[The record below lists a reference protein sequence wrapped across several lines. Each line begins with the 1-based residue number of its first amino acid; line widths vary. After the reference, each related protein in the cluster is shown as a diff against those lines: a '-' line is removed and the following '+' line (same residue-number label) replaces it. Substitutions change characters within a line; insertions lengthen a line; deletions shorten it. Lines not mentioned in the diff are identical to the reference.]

1 MMVAKYSKRKDE
13 HINKTKSIS
22 STKLNQLLA
31 DLDSYVFNPQGEWG
45 SRNKADIERI
55 TLEDPKN
62 PLPPIKAVIFSQW
75 THMLD
80 LVEETLHR
88 QLSSEIRFVR
98 LDGTMSQK
106 KRQEALYK
114 FNNDDK
120 CRIMIVSLKAGG
132 VGLNLNIA
140 SVVILID
147 PWWNQSTED
156 QAIDRVH
163 RLGQR
168 RSEIIIRRYI
178 IRDTVEEKMLL
189 IQEKKR
195 KISANALC
203 GSGSEEKDK
212 LSIEDLI
219 GFFSF

>member
-1 MMVAKYSKRKDE
+1 LAAKYSSRRSENIKRTR
-13 HINKTKSIS
+13 NVT
-22 STKLNQLLA
+22 STKLTQMLT
-31 DLDSYVFNPQGEWG
+31 DLDDYIFHPKGRWSEV
-45 SRNKADIERI
+45 NKADIERI
-55 TLEDPKN
+55 KREDATN
-62 PLPPIKAVIFSQW
+62 PLPPLKAVIFSQW

-80 LVEETLHR
+80 LIEESLIDY
-88 QLSSEIRFVR
+88 LGDYNYVRF
-98 LDGTMSQK
+98 DGKMNQK
-106 KRQEALYK
+106 KRQEALEK
-114 FNNDDK
+114 FNRDDEF
-120 CRIMIVSLKAGG
+120 RVILVSLKAGG

-140 SVVILID
+140 SVVILMD

-178 IRDTVEEKMLL
+178 VRDTVEENMLL

-195 KISANALC
+195 KISATALC
-203 GSGSEEKDK
+203 SNGSEEKDK
-212 LSIEDLI
+212 LSIDDLI

>member
-1 MMVAKYSKRKDE
+1 ML
-13 HINKTKSIS
+13 T
-22 STKLNQLLA
+22 
-31 DLDSYVFNPQGEWG
+31 DLDDYVFHPKGRWSEV
-45 SRNKADIERI
+45 NKADIERI
-55 TLEDPKN
+55 KGEDATN
-62 PLPPIKAVIFSQW
+62 PLPPLKAVIFSQW

-80 LVEETLHR
+80 LIEESLIDY
-88 QLSSEIRFVR
+88 LGDYNYVRF
-98 LDGTMSQK
+98 DGKMNQK
-106 KRQEALYK
+106 KRQEALEK
-114 FNNDDK
+114 FNRDDK
-120 CRIMIVSLKAGG
+120 CRVILVSLKAGG

-140 SVVILID
+140 SVVILMD

-178 IRDTVEEKMLL
+178 VRDTVEENMLL

-195 KISANALC
+195 KISATALC